1 MTTLPADGQ
10 MRIDLPMAK
19 IIEFCQRWH
28 IVEFALFG
36 SVLRSDFRPDS
47 DVDVLV
53 TFAPDSHRSLADFDE
68 MQAQI
73 EAVLGRRVDL
83 INRRT
88 IEQSRNYLRRKA
100 ILQSA
105 RTIYAA

>member
-1 MTTLPADGQ
+1 MVTLPTD
-10 MRIDLPMAK
+10 MPLRIDLLSDK
-19 IIEFCQRWH
+19 IISFCQRWK

-47 DVDVLV
+47 DIDVLV
-53 TFAPDSHRSLADFDE
+53 TFGSNSHRSLADHSA
-68 MQAQI
+68 MQEQI
-73 EAVLGRRVDL
+73 EAIFGRRVDL

-88 IEQSRNYLRRKA
+88 IEQSRNYLRRNA